1 MTEDTANR
9 IDIPENQIDRETAEN
24 EFERWASAMKIKLDR
39 TGLDENE
46 RRDIAEDKDQIIQ
59 CIMRGQIEINDNDLL
74 VYHPEG
80 GRPLTFHRPRGSD
93 LVVMD
98 KKKKTADF
106 GKINASLAT
115 ITRTSEVTFAKMYTS
130 DLQMC
135 QLIWSLFLV

>member
-1 MTEDTANR
+1 
-9 IDIPENQIDRETAEN
+9 
-24 EFERWASAMKIKLDR
+24 
-39 TGLDENE
+39 
-46 RRDIAEDKDQIIQ
+46 
-59 CIMRGQIEINDNDLL
+59 
-74 VYHPEG
+74 
-80 GRPLTFHRPRGSD
+80 
-93 LVVMD
+93 MD